1 MHMPK
6 NQYLL
11 LQNWENLIFM
21 HWAVNKNILNQYI
34 PKGLKLDL
42 YNGQAYV
49 GVIPFMMK
57 NVRPRWGFSIPFIS
71 DFPEFNLRT
80 YVRSG
85 KVKGVFFLTLDAQS
99 IITRMFAS
107 NFYYLPY
114 KYSRGFIKREDN
126 IYYWKSKR
134 LIGDYNLEGS
144 CEGLGEYFYA
154 SRGSLEE
161 FFFERYYL
169 FVLANKKIRKGYIHH
184 DPWKIKKAKPILIN
198 NNFLKSYSLS
208 IKNVLNPDFCHV
220 SDGVSVKAWSLEKL

>member
-1 MHMPK
+1 MPK

-11 LQNWENLIFM
+11 LQNWENLSFM
-21 HWAVNKNILNQYI
+21 HWAVYKNILNQYI

-114 KYSRGFIKREDN
+114 KYSRGFIKRKDN
-126 IYYWKSKR
+126 IYYW
-134 LIGDYNLEGS
+134 Y
-144 CEGLGEYFYA
+144 
-154 SRGSLEE
+154 
-161 FFFERYYL
+161 
-169 FVLANKKIRKGYIHH
+169 
-184 DPWKIKKAKPILIN
+184 
-198 NNFLKSYSLS
+198 
-208 IKNVLNPDFCHV
+208 
-220 SDGVSVKAWSLEKL
+220 EK